1 MKEMMKSRLGIT
13 VALFA
18 ACLLCLSAA
27 AESEGGEVAGAE
39 EEKAPPSGSQ
49 PAGGELAEAETEDG
63 DAGEGATQGST
74 PTAEEI
80 LDRVDENLTF
90 DTRSARVTMIVEGRR
105 TRTYEMESYVRGV
118 EDAAVEYLS
127 PPRERGTRMLK
138 LGDRLWMYM
147 PRIDR
152 VQQISGHMLREGM
165 MGSDVSYED
174 LMESPKLREMYEA
187 RVDGQ
192 EELDGRATFKLEM
205 TARDEG
211 VTYPRRTTW
220 IDKET
225 YIPLKQELYTADG
238 MLLKTWTMSEIEEF
252 EEDRRFPT
260 RMTVEDHVIKDS
272 VTRLEF
278 ENIRFGI
285 ELEDEIFSLRWVER
299 R

>member
-1 MKEMMKSRLGIT
+1 MKKMAKSRPGII
-13 VALFA
+13 VALA
-18 ACLLCLSAA
+18 AVCFLGLYAAGSSGSGMAA
-27 AESEGGEVAGAE
+27 AT
-39 EEKAPPSGSQ
+39 
-49 PAGGELAEAETEDG
+49 AEAVAAASEALPATGGLPDSGTEDG
-63 DAGEGATQGST
+63 DAGAGAAPGNT
-74 PTAEEI
+74 PTADEI

-90 DTRSARVTMIVEGRR
+90 DTRSARVIMIVEGRR
-105 TRTYEMESYVRGV
+105 TRTYEMQSFVRGV
-118 EDAAVEYLS
+118 TDAAVEYRS

-187 RVDGQ
+187 ELVGR
-192 EELDGRATFKLEM
+192 EELDGRPTWKLEM

-211 VTYPRRTTW
+211 VTYPKRTTW

-238 MLLKTWTMSEIEEF
+238 MLLKTWTMSEIAAFGEG
-252 EEDRRFPT
+252 RKFPT
-260 RMTVEDHVIKDS
+260 RMTVEDHVIEDS
-272 VTRLEF
+272 ITRLKFDDME
-278 ENIRFGI
+278 FGI